1 MLLRFAISLV
11 ALTVVFS
18 QLLVTPA
25 AAEIA
30 GEWAAYQED
39 CGKGPGNA
47 DTITITRSKISGI
60 EFECRVLKRSKKGG
74 DTVDN
79 VMCTDGVSQSRSTVR
94 YRLDKNRALHV
105 RWITG
110 SSDTYQY
117 QCK

>member
-11 ALTVVFS
+11 ALTVVFFKRFFY
-18 QLLVTPA
+18 TA
-25 AAEIA
+25 ATHKN

-79 VMCTDGVSQSRSTVR
+79 VMCTDGVSQSRGTVR

-110 SSDTYQY
+110 SSDTYEY